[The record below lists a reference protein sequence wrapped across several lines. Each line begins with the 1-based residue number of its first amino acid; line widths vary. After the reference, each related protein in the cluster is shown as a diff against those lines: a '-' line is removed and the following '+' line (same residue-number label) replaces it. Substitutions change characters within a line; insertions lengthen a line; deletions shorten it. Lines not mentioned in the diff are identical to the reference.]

1 MKEIDFSS
9 LLKILLR
16 DYSLSISEFA
26 SSVHSSEEE
35 INACLNGSKPSH
47 HLFHSKLY
55 NQLLSQ
61 YHDTLFPQD
70 NFVNI
75 LTNH

>member
-47 HLFHSKLY
+47 HLLHHIEEAY
-55 NQLLSQ
+55 AIPQELLER
-61 YHDTLFPQD
+61 YEREE
-70 NFVNI
+70 
-75 LTNH
+75 